1 MEITSTFVLSEP
13 QGDGR
18 QFVKEQHVVA
28 GGPTIEREYLWDGV
42 LNPQLVMEER
52 AKRIE
57 AELLA
62 REAARLA
69 VVGTEVP
76 WKKYDFLN
84 LFTSIERV
92 AIRNAAATD
101 GYVLDFIEMMN
112 ASGGVYKSLAH
123 QGLLYLAYIKVLTD
137 ERAESIWERM

>member
-1 MEITSTFVLSEP
+1 MEIISTFVLGEP

-18 QFVKEQHVVA
+18 QFVQERHVVT

-42 LNPQLVMEER
+42 LDPKLVMEER
-52 AKRIE
+52 AKLID
-57 AELLA
+57 AELQA

-92 AIRNAAATD
+92 AIRSAAVTD

-123 QGLLYLAYIKVLTD
+123 QGLLYLAHIGVLTFD
-137 ERAESIWERM
+137 RAESIRERM

>member
-1 MEITSTFVLSEP
+1 MEITSTFVLGEP

-18 QFVKEQHVVA
+18 QFVHERHVVA
-28 GGPTIEREYLWDGV
+28 GGPTIDREYLWDGT
-42 LNPQLVMEER
+42 LDPQLVMEER
-52 AKRIE
+52 AKLIE

-69 VVGTEVP
+69 VIGTEVP

-84 LFTSIERV
+84 FFTSSERV
-92 AIRNAAATD
+92 AIRSAAESD

-112 ASGGVYKSLAH
+112 ASGGVYKSLSYP
-123 QGLLYLAYIKVLTD
+123 GLMYLAHIGVLTF
-137 ERAESIWERM
+137 ERAESIWGRM